1 LASRD
6 QVIAY
11 LDSSVVLRV
20 LFGQPDALPD
30 WKRIE
35 RAVSSELIRV
45 ECLRAID
52 RLRIRVRLDERALGR
67 QRAAMI
73 ETLDTIE
80 MVTLDGPVLG
90 RASDPF
96 PTSIGTLD
104 AIHLATALGIRE
116 RVPSMIFATH
126 DDELGLAASAM
137 GFEVHGLKATD

>member
-1 LASRD
+1 
-6 QVIAY
+6 VIAY

-20 LFGQPDALPD
+20 LFGQPDALAD

-52 RLRIRVRLDERALGR
+52 RLRVRTHLDERAIGR
-67 QRAAMI
+67 QRAAII
-73 ETLDTIE
+73 ETLETIE
-80 MVTLDGPVLG
+80 MVTLDGPILD

-96 PTSIGTLD
+96 PTSLGTHD

-116 RVPSMIFATH
+116 QVPSMIFATH

-137 GFEVHGLKATD
+137 GFEVRGVKTAD